1 MFPAGNIKELH
12 HNAHTCGELRIVL
25 QCNKMLL
32 YQTSKIQNFHFFFF
46 LKEIINKV
54 TWKMSF
60 TGTWN
65 LEIDEEYPKEKN

>member
-46 LKEIINKV
+46 LKRNNQQ
-54 TWKMSF
+54 S
-60 TGTWN
+60 N
-65 LEIDEEYPKEKN
+65 LKNEFYWHLKPGNR